1 MLRKPS
7 CGAQNC
13 FCLGAASNFDRC
25 AITASL
31 YPPPAA
37 LRRRC
42 PARSACLGEHNP
54 FTQQKT
60 RYRKSDTLFLA
71 GAEGLEV
78 ASQPLLRCPKYGG
91 VTPYF
96 DRCAI
101 LASLHLPPAALRR
114 RCPARSACLGGHKP
128 FTTTKNKV
136 SHFAIPCFWQGQKD
150 LNLLRKPSC
159 GAQNCFC
166 LGAASNFDRCA
177 ITASLYPPPAALRR
191 RCPARSACLE
201 AQVLL
206 HTKKKDTAKA
216 MSFFLAGAEGLD
228 RSCKATSYRSATEIL

>member
-1 MLRKPS
+1 MTAAPSPPRCIRRRRRFGGDARHAPRASESTTLLHNKKQGIAKAIPCFWQGQKDLNLLRKPS

-71 GAEGLEV
+71 GAEGLEL
-78 ASQPLLRCPKYGG
+78 ASQALLRCPK
-91 VTPYF
+91 
-96 DRCAI
+96 
-101 LASLHLPPAALRR
+101 LLLPW
-114 RCPARSACLGGHKP
+114 SGKQ
-128 FTTTKNKV
+128 F
-136 SHFAIPCFWQGQKD
+136 
-150 LNLLRKPSC
+150 
-159 GAQNCFC
+159 
-166 LGAASNFDRCA
+166 
-177 ITASLYPPPAALRR
+177 
-191 RCPARSACLE
+191 
-201 AQVLL
+201 
-206 HTKKKDTAKA
+206 
-216 MSFFLAGAEGLD
+216 
-228 RSCKATSYRSATEIL
+228 

>member
-1 MLRKPS
+1 MFLTAAPSPPRCIRHRRRFGGDARHAPRASKRKFYYIQKRKTPRKRCLSFWQGQKDLNLLRKPS

-71 GAEGLEV
+71 GAEGLEPS
-78 ASQPLLRCPKYGG
+78 ARGFGDRMKPLS
-91 VTPYF
+91 
-96 DRCAI
+96 
-101 LASLHLPPAALRR
+101 SLVFRR
-114 RCPARSACLGGHKP
+114 
-128 FTTTKNKV
+128 F
-136 SHFAIPCFWQGQKD
+136 
-150 LNLLRKPSC
+150 
-159 GAQNCFC
+159 
-166 LGAASNFDRCA
+166 
-177 ITASLYPPPAALRR
+177 
-191 RCPARSACLE
+191 
-201 AQVLL
+201 
-206 HTKKKDTAKA
+206 
-216 MSFFLAGAEGLD
+216 
-228 RSCKATSYRSATEIL
+228 